1 MICSYQSNYYSL
13 FTFALI
19 DIKKKKLILATVVQF
34 CLLIC
39 KDLVKHVGLQLAHV
53 DLIIILSFPYLK
65 CFQKTYLDV
74 LSFLIVTA
82 K

>member
-1 MICSYQSNYYSL
+1 M
-13 FTFALI
+13 FALI
-19 DIKKKKLILATVVQF
+19 DIKKKKKKLILATVVQF
-34 CLLIC
+34 CLNIC